1 MTIGNTTT
9 NEYLFTVTNF
19 SDDGDRVAAPLVLAN
34 VALAAGDDVLMW
46 LTLEGAERAR
56 KGAVDELR
64 TRSFPEVATL
74 LESFIDN
81 GGRIGVCPPC
91 GKTHGLGDDDLVG
104 NAEWMGCA
112 AVMAAAGQRRT
123 MAF

>member
-1 MTIGNTTT
+1 MTTHNTT
-9 NEYLFTVTNF
+9 NEYLFTVSDF

-34 VALAAGDDVLMW
+34 AALASGGDVLMW
-46 LTLEGAERAR
+46 LTLEGVELAR

-64 TRSFPEVATL
+64 TRSFPNVATL
-74 LESFIDN
+74 LEAYIEN

-91 GKTHGLGDDDLVG
+91 GKTHGIDDSDLVT
-104 NAEWMGCA
+104 NAEWMGGA
-112 AVMAAAGQRRT
+112 AVMDAAGERRT